1 MIAKYNG
8 ELYEIVRNGEKYQ
21 IITYQD
27 NKASQGFTKHKD
39 LYFKTVSDDD
49 IMLTDIFDVEFCV
62 YYNTGLPSVQSE
74 WRISLGGE
82 SIKDEKVRL
91 RFAEGYLPGWEVEEK
106 GVCVK
111 EIELEDVLDSKIIY
125 KYIKREGIK
134 LESPYIEEKNISKE
148 ELKSMYDMY
157 KKGNL

>member
-49 IMLTDIFDVEFCV
+49 IMLTDIF
-62 YYNTGLPSVQSE
+62 G
-74 WRISLGGE
+74 

-91 RFAEGYLPGWEVEEK
+91 RLAEGYLPGWEVEEK

>member
-1 MIAKYNG
+1 MIAKYNR
-8 ELYEIVRNGEKYQ
+8 ELYEIVRNGKKYE

-27 NKASQGFTKHKD
+27 NKASEGFIKDKD
-39 LYFKTVSDDD
+39 LYFKTVLDDD
-49 IMLTDIFDVEFCV
+49 IMLTDIFNVEFYV

-74 WRISLGGE
+74 WRISLGGA

-111 EIELEDVLDSKIIY
+111 DIELEDILDSKIIY
-125 KYIKREGIK
+125 NYIKREGIK

-148 ELKSMYDMY
+148 ELKNMYVMY
-157 KKGNL
+157 KKGNI